1 MVRAPAQWLWP
12 AIIVIGIL
20 CSHLPLFGAELSP
33 KEEAAIIEE
42 EDKAEAE
49 LPMEKLPP
57 GSLHGRLHLEKEPAG
72 DPNTV
77 VGQFIADKRVYQL
90 RLEDPKLWVRL
101 RKVNGKSVTL
111 LGKIRMRGKY
121 FIAHAVEIP
130 APGIRRTDRSR
141 RSGM

>member
-1 MVRAPAQWLWP
+1 MVRSSARWRWP
-12 AIIVIGIL
+12 LIIAIGIAS
-20 CSHLPLFGAELSP
+20 CPFPAFGAELSP
-33 KEEAAIIEE
+33 KEEAAIMEE
-42 EDKAEAE
+42 EDKREAE

-57 GSLHGRLHLEKEPAG
+57 GSLHGRLQLEKEPAG

-90 RLEDPKLWVRL
+90 RLEDPKLWDRL
-101 RKVNGKSVTL
+101 RTVNGKRVTL

-121 FIAHAVEIP
+121 FIAHDVEIP
-130 APGIRRTDRSR
+130 VPGIRRTDRSR